1 MVSISSS
8 TKHINP
14 SPFGGGARGG
24 AFSSSA
30 KHINPSP
37 LGGGARGGAVLFFLL
52 LFSLS
57 SLAQPDGYR
66 HVFTARIVRTDVPSL
81 SAQSIDYATQT
92 LRQGTLTKSGKQMLK
107 AIGALPKQL
116 KARGYSVSQQAAVA
130 DAYADVADTVSLT
143 PDEQRLL
150 RETDVK
156 PWTNVYD
163 IGNTLFSQG
172 YTGDGWQLLRT
183 VGRMAIA
190 SKELLGT
197 DDRLSSLLTEED
209 LRTVADQYNEE
220 MWRAAGPS
228 PDSYAFPL
236 ESAVSHYRAIESA
249 IDSALAANSGSNSA
263 QEAVATTLTF
273 PLSTDRMMRL
283 ISLIGFNDYSDER
296 VNDLA
301 DFLPVGAILEIRAY
315 TNGDKPVVKMVLN
328 GTDKRPFGTPRQMPP
343 YQQWRMFR
351 SYMAKRIAANA
362 LHRDM
367 RGMGD
372 GRVFEPN
379 GMVVWTPVVENGL
392 LKGIS
397 GSHPTEDG
405 GDYGQFALQL
415 TIDGHTPQAQV
426 AERHPDYVS
435 IALDGGSARLD
446 VTGMAHTGFFRLTTS
461 RGSKVRLTVKP
472 TITPRDTTVA
482 TAAGVAK
489 DYYLQTDTA
498 HNGIF
503 GYTTVYGRTGQHGF
517 RNCFGFEFASSPTAM
532 TVSDSTAW
540 AEFDT
545 TDGGE
550 LLAKAA
556 NSFVDKAGL
565 LYNFAQEI
573 PHWEFNDTR
582 MRCVGAWELRMRRKL
597 FQQTL
602 TPANKAAKLAE
613 LFSMSV
619 LPRQISDK
627 NGRYP
632 SFADGSKI
640 MTKSLGMF
648 GNKPIFEKVYGDF
661 PLGTGKA
668 IWDYQWLT
676 NDLRNVFAQSL
687 VYRAEETG
695 VTDDATRQVIDD
707 ARQAGIELKT
717 QGLNH

>member
-1 MVSISSS
+1 MSSA
-8 TKHINP
+8 KHITP
-14 SPFGGGARGG
+14 SPLGGGARGG
-24 AFSSSA
+24 AVR
-30 KHINPSP
+30 
-37 LGGGARGGAVLFFLL
+37 ARGGAVLFFLL

-57 SLAQPDGYR
+57 TLAQPDGYR

-81 SAQSIDYATQT
+81 SATNIDFAQQA
-92 LRQGTLTKSGKQMLK
+92 LRQGALTKSGKQMLK
-107 AIGALPKQL
+107 AVSALPKQL
-116 KARGYSVSQQAAVA
+116 KARGYSVGRQAAVA
-130 DAYADVADTVSLT
+130 DAYAGAADTVSLT

-150 RETDVK
+150 RETNVK
-156 PWTNVYD
+156 PWTGVYD
-163 IGNTLFSQG
+163 IGHTLFRQDYS
-172 YTGDGWQLLRT
+172 GDGWQLLRT

-197 DDRLSSLLTEED
+197 DDRLSPLLTEED

-220 MWRAAGPS
+220 MWRAAGPA
-228 PDSYAFPL
+228 PDSYAVPL

-249 IDSALAANSGSNSA
+249 IDSALAAYSNGSRPHDSA
-263 QEAVATTLTF
+263 ATTLTF

-296 VNDLA
+296 VNDLG
-301 DFLPVGAILEIRAY
+301 DFLPVGAVLEIRAY
-315 TNGDKPVVKMVLN
+315 TNGDKPMVKMVLN

-343 YQQWRMFR
+343 YQQWRIFL

-379 GMVVWTPVVENGL
+379 GMVVWTPLVTGGCL
-392 LKGIS
+392 GGIT

-405 GDYGQFALQL
+405 GDYGQFTLQL

-426 AERHPDYVS
+426 TERHPDYVS

-461 RGSKVRLTVKP
+461 RSSKVRLTVRP
-472 TITPRDTTVA
+472 AIAPNDSARATIV
-482 TAAGVAK
+482 GQAK

-498 HNGIF
+498 NNGIF
-503 GYTTVYGRTGQHGF
+503 GYTTVSGRTGQHGF
-517 RNCFGFEFASSPTAM
+517 RNCFGFEFASPASVM
-532 TVSDSTAW
+532 TVGDSTAW

-550 LLAKAA
+550 LLVKAA

-597 FQQTL
+597 FMQTL

-613 LFSMSV
+613 LFSMSI

-695 VTDDATRQVIDD
+695 VTDDATRQVMYD

-717 QGLNH
+717 KGLNP